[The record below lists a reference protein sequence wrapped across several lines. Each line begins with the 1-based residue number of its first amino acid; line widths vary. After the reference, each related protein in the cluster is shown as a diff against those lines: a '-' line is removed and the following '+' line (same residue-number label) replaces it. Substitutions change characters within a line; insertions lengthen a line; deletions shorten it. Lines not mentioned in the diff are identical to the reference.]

1 MFFGSL
7 FCTHVS
13 MSISPCLSYMFFGT
27 FILFEMLCAVWY
39 HLYNLMNVTGFPL
52 VHFLHYENRF
62 VCYRKLTSRSCPVLF
77 TLSYFFLYIHSHLL
91 QQKNGSFDLY
101 FSQQV
106 RPLTTDPLCIF
117 QDYFNVEI
125 GFNMIHK
132 CYALPI
138 VYTMLALIRK
148 VSIVTILLRVKRIV

>member
-39 HLYNLMNVTGFPL
+39 HSYNLMNVTGFPL

-62 VCYRKLTSRSCPVLF
+62 VCYRKLTSRSCPVLHCHIF
-77 TLSYFFLYIHSHLL
+77 SYTYTLIFYSKKMVPLISIFLSKLDHWPLIHYIYFKTILMWKL
-91 QQKNGSFDLY
+91 
-101 FSQQV
+101 
-106 RPLTTDPLCIF
+106 
-117 QDYFNVEI
+117 
-125 GFNMIHK
+125 
-132 CYALPI
+132 
-138 VYTMLALIRK
+138 
-148 VSIVTILLRVKRIV
+148 VSIWFTNATHCL